1 MRRFSEQEIR
11 YLKGMPAVE
20 NATESRIVYSDQFKD
35 ECLRQWRAGES
46 VTKVFRA
53 AGLPPELV
61 GYKRIERAIS
71 RWRGSE
77 DRIRRQA
84 HASGSR
90 SDTFA
95 APFGGADPAA
105 MAPEAVSWNADAVSD
120 ALTGRMTPGFDVRDI
135 LIVQQIRRIAE
146 LEQQVDALRVA
157 ISARRNTA
165 PSAAA
170 PDQAADL
177 PASST
182 RAGTTR
188 SMKRR

>member
-11 YLKGMPAVE
+11 YLKGLPAVE
-20 NATESRIVYSDQFKD
+20 NATESRIVYSDRFKD

-77 DRIRRQA
+77 DRIRRQV

-105 MAPEAVSWNADAVSD
+105 MAPETASWNADAVSD
-120 ALTGRMTPGFDVRDI
+120 ALAGRMTPGFDVRDI

-157 ISARRNTA
+157 ISARN
-165 PSAAA
+165 
-170 PDQAADL
+170 
-177 PASST
+177 
-182 RAGTTR
+182 AGTKIDSDGR
-188 SMKRR
+188 GNA

>member
-1 MRRFSEQEIR
+1 
-11 YLKGMPAVE
+11 
-20 NATESRIVYSDQFKD
+20 
-35 ECLRQWRAGES
+35 
-46 VTKVFRA
+46 
-53 AGLPPELV
+53 
-61 GYKRIERAIS
+61 
-71 RWRGSE
+71 
-77 DRIRRQA
+77 
-84 HASGSR
+84 
-90 SDTFA
+90 
-95 APFGGADPAA
+95 
-105 MAPEAVSWNADAVSD
+105 MAPEAASWNADAVSD

-182 RAGTTR
+182 SAGTTR